1 MLTSIHHYVVTYLP
15 FSNGLA
21 HTLGLYRLI
30 PGVTLFITFY
40 AIFLALT
47 PSRYRKISCRKWP
60 GALLV
65 TAWWIVTAELLPTTI
80 AFFGGYDRTYGS
92 LAGVMVALLFFFVIG
107 LGVVMGA
114 ELNAALA
121 DAGDAALEGETY
133 EGPFTAELE
142 VQAPAP
148 DEKVEERVIA

>member
-1 MLTSIHHYVVTYLP
+1 MWVKAPPPETSSSPPWAHRTRVR
-15 FSNGLA
+15 SN
-21 HTLGLYRLI
+21 RLV
-30 PGVTLFITFY
+30 PGVTLFVTFY
-40 AIFLALT
+40 FIFLALT

-65 TAWWIVTAELLPTTI
+65 TAWWLGTVELLPNAI
-80 AFFGGYDRTYGS
+80 AAFGGYDRTYGS

-121 DAGDAALEGETY
+121 ESGGTALEGETY
-133 EGPFTAELE
+133 EGPFKEELTVE
-142 VQAPAP
+142 APAP
-148 DEKVEERVIA
+148 DEKVQEGVVA